1 MRSTD
6 KSDESMLSGDLFR
19 GAERF
24 FRSLT
29 SLSWLDMPVVAISA
43 ELYSI
48 FT

>member
-6 KSDESMLSGDLFR
+6 KSDESMLSGDLLR

-29 SLSWLDMPVVAISA
+29 SLSWLDMLVVAISA
-43 ELYSI
+43 EIYSI